1 MSGYGGGQVKKR
13 IWLGALLAAVA
24 VLALVAAGCGGSKK
38 SSGGNKGGGGGGN
51 VTALPASSCN
61 AMQYKGSGKP
71 DYLIASDLPLIGGS
85 RTQTVQMNKAIAYV
99 LSQQSWK
106 AGKYKIAFQA
116 CNDASAQLAKWDP
129 TKCSANAHAYAG
141 DSSLVGVIGT
151 FNSGCAAIIIPVL
164 NKAPGGGLQMI
175 SPANTYG
182 CLTEPCAGNE
192 PEKYYPSGKRTY
204 ARVAPSDPNQGAVQA
219 KFMQQQGVKSLYIL
233 NDKEAYGLGVAKNTE
248 GAVKALWI
256 KVLGFSA
263 FDPKS
268 SNFQA
273 LFTKIKN
280 TNPDAVFIGGLVDEN
295 SGQLINDKVTVLGPN
310 TNKPASAGGGVMLF
324 LPDGYTTPAI
334 FLRSQGGTP
343 NANGAYFSVAGVGLD
358 KYKGAALEFIDGFKK
373 TLNGAALNPYAILA
387 AQAAQVMLSAISK
400 SDGSRSSVI
409 SEVYKTKVTNG
420 LIGSF
425 TFNKNGDLSGA
436 TGASVLYTIYIGKG
450 NNLVTF
456 VNGVAPV
463 PSLTQAARKEAAG

>member
-1 MSGYGGGQVKKR
+1 VRKR
-13 IWLGALLAAVA
+13 VSIGVLLAAVGA
-24 VLALVAAGCGGSKK
+24 LALLAAGCGGSNK
-38 SSGGNKGGGGGGN
+38 SSSGSTGGGGGGGGN
-51 VTALPASSCN
+51 VTALPASSCGPI
-61 AMQYKGSGKP
+61 QFKGSGSP
-71 DYLIASDLPLIGGS
+71 DYLIASDLPKQGGS
-85 RTQTVQMNKAIAYV
+85 RTQTVQMAKAIAYV
-99 LSQQSWK
+99 LDQQNWK
-106 AGKYKIAFQA
+106 AGDFNIGYQD
-116 CNDASAQLAKWDP
+116 CDDSTAQLGKWDP
-129 TKCSANAHAYAG
+129 DKCSANAHSYA
-141 DSSLVGVIGT
+141 SNSKLLGVIGT
-151 FNSGCAAIIIPVL
+151 FNSGCAAIEIPVL
-164 NKAPGGGLQMI
+164 NQAPGGGLLLL

-182 CLTEPCAGNE
+182 CLTEPCAGDE
-192 PEKYYPSGKRTY
+192 PEKYYPSGKRNY
-204 ARVAPSDPNQGAVQA
+204 ARVAPSDPNQGAVDA
-219 KFMQQQGVKSLYIL
+219 AFLKSKGVKRVSVL
-233 NDKEAYGLGVAKNTE
+233 NDKEAYGLGVAKNFA
-248 GAVKALWI
+248 GAAKAAGMT
-256 KVLGFSA
+256 VTGFTA
-263 FDPKS
+263 YDPKQA
-268 SNFQA
+268 NFQA
-273 LFTKIKN
+273 LFTRIKGQ
-280 TNPDAVFIGGLVDEN
+280 NPDAVFIGGLIDEN

-409 SEVYKTKVTNG
+409 SETYKTKVNNG

-425 TFNKNGDLSGA
+425 SFNANGDLSGA

-456 VNGVAPV
+456 VNGVGPV
-463 PSLTQAARKEAAG
+463 PSLTEAARKEAAG

>member
-1 MSGYGGGQVKKR
+1 MTKR
-13 IWLGALLAAVA
+13 FRIGLL
-24 VLALVAAGCGGSKK
+24 LVAAAGLALTAAGCGGGSKK
-38 SSGGNKGGGGGGN
+38 SSSGGGGGN
-51 VTALPASSCN
+51 GVTALPASSCSPV
-61 AMQYKGSGKP
+61 QYNGSGKA
-71 DYLIASDLPLIGGS
+71 DHLIASDLPLIGGS
-85 RTQTVQMNKAIAYV
+85 RQQTTQMNKAIAYV
-99 LSQQSWK
+99 LDQQNWK

-182 CLTEPCAGNE
+182 CLTEPCAGDE
-192 PEKYYPSGKRTY
+192 PEKYYPSGTRNY
-204 ARVAPSDPNQGAVQA
+204 ARVAPSDPNQGAVDA
-219 KFMQQQGVKSLYIL
+219 AFLKSKGVKRVSVL

-248 GAVKALWI
+248 GAVKALGI

-280 TNPDAVFIGGLVDEN
+280 TNPDALFIGGLVDEN

-310 TNKPASAGGGVMLF
+310 TNKPKSAGGGVMLF

-334 FLRSQGGTP
+334 FQRSQGGTP

-409 SEVYKTKVTNG
+409 SEVYKTKVTDG

-425 TFNKNGDLSGA
+425 SFNANGDLSGA

-456 VNGVAPV
+456 VNGVGPV

>member
-1 MSGYGGGQVKKR
+1 
-13 IWLGALLAAVA
+13 
-24 VLALVAAGCGGSKK
+24 
-38 SSGGNKGGGGGGN
+38 
-51 VTALPASSCN
+51 
-61 AMQYKGSGKP
+61 
-71 DYLIASDLPLIGGS
+71 
-85 RTQTVQMNKAIAYV
+85 
-99 LSQQSWK
+99 
-106 AGKYKIAFQA
+106 
-116 CNDASAQLAKWDP
+116 
-129 TKCSANAHAYAG
+129 
-141 DSSLVGVIGT
+141 
-151 FNSGCAAIIIPVL
+151 
-164 NKAPGGGLQMI
+164 MI

-219 KFMQQQGVKSLYIL
+219 KFMQQQGVKSVYIL

-248 GAVKALWI
+248 GAVKALGI

-280 TNPDAVFIGGLVDEN
+280 TNPDAIFIGGLIDEN
-295 SGQLINDKVTVLGPN
+295 SGQLINDKVSVLGPN

-400 SDGSRSSVI
+400 SDGKRGSVI

-425 TFNKNGDLSGA
+425 SFNANGDLSGA

-456 VNGVAPV
+456 VNGVGPV